1 MPALTHM
8 DKGKAMTGTVR
19 ALQASLALVLISGL
33 VAGCQTTP
41 RAALLGEPIPP
52 QVCGGNVDSDGD
64 GITEC
69 FDRCPGT
76 LRGESVGP
84 DGCPLP
90 VLEPK
95 PYRG

>member
-1 MPALTHM
+1 MLSALPV
-8 DKGKAMTGTVR
+8 G
-19 ALQASLALVLISGL
+19 ALARLVCASLALVLLSGL
-33 VAGCQTTP
+33 MASCTTNRVARTP
-41 RAALLGEPIPP
+41 EVIPA

-69 FDRCPGT
+69 NDRCPGT
-76 LRGESVGP
+76 LRGEAVGP

-90 VLEPK
+90 ILEAK

>member
-1 MPALTHM
+1 
-8 DKGKAMTGTVR
+8 MTGTAR
-19 ALQASLALVLISGL
+19 ALQASLALVLISSFA
-33 VAGCQTTP
+33 AGCATHRGQLTP
-41 RAALLGEPIPP
+41 EVIPA
-52 QVCGGNVDSDGD
+52 QVCGGDIDSDGA
-64 GITEC
+64 GVTEC
-69 FDRCPGT
+69 NDRCPGT